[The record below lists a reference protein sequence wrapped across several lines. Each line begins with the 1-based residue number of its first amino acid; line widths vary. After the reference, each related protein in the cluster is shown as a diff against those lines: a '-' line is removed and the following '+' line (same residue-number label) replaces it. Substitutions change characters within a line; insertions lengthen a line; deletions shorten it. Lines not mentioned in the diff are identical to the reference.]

1 MSEGVV
7 VLVAHEQMVDRPFA
21 EVAARLDEIFPTL
34 DRMASGAFTNERLAD
49 IRIGPGTHRGE
60 PRFAK
65 HARLRWSAP
74 IVDEERWMVS
84 LGWSTAHASIIFPR
98 MEADLTATSV
108 GDSTLIRFRG
118 NYQPPLG
125 PVGEALD
132 RAAFHLVAEG
142 TVENFVERVIEQLED
157 TPDWAD
163 ER

>member
-1 MSEGVV
+1 M
-7 VLVAHEQMVDRPFA
+7 LVAHEQMLDRPFE

-49 IRIGPGTHRGE
+49 IRIGPGTHSGE

-74 IVDEERWMVS
+74 IVDDERWMVS
-84 LGWSTAHASIIFPR
+84 LGWSTPHASIIFPR
-98 MEADLTATSV
+98 MEADLTATAV
-108 GDSTLIRFRG
+108 GEGTLIRFRG

-125 PVGEALD
+125 PVGQALD

-142 TVENFVERVIEQLED
+142 TVENFVERVIEQLD
-157 TPDWAD
+157 TPA
-163 ER
+163 